1 LGVEIVGNLVVTRR
15 PGESVNIFDGGGQ
28 SLGTVTIGKVS
39 GEKVRLAFCL
49 PKFLVMRSEL
59 CAEINTDQEQQDNG
73 RE

>member
-1 LGVEIVGNLVVTRR
+1 MGNLVLTRR

-28 SLGTVTIGKVS
+28 SLGTVTIGKVT

-49 PKFLVMRSEL
+49 PGCLVMRSEL

-73 RE
+73 GE